1 MASRYARIGLVMFVV
16 YLMCYGG
23 FVGLNAFAPAMME
36 LAPVGGINLAI
47 LYGMGLIL
55 AAFVLALL
63 YGWLCSG

>member
-36 LAPVGGINLAI
+36 LAPAGGINLAI